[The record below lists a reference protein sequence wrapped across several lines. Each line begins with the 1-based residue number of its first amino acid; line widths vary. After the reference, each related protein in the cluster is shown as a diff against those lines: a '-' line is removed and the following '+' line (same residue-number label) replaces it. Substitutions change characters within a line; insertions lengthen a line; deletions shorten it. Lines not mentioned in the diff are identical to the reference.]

1 MSFIF
6 EGVLI
11 KKELPKGAKDRL
23 VADTYKKFDKRT
35 GRHDLYRR
43 VSYYDPQKRFNV
55 PVGSKKIGEI
65 DPETGKVTEIIRRQ
79 SPVRKTIAEAI
90 LEIADKAE
98 KQLDDQRQQAKVIY
112 SLPVALDVLIL
123 AALGNCNGSKQMA
136 EYWKNNQTALQE
148 RWGIDFPKTA
158 PSVAVALDVLILAA
172 LGNCNGSK
180 QMAEYWKN
188 NQTALQERWGIDF
201 PKTAPSVAT
210 LHRILQLID
219 PEQLQNLYQE
229 FVFALLPNPSQRN
242 KDKDI
247 VAIDGQAIRASR
259 TEVNR
264 QHQMLSF
271 YSTETGIAFCQ
282 IRIDTKSNEKPA
294 ALELGQAIRASR
306 TEVNRQHQMLSFY
319 STETGIA
326 FCQIRIDTKSNEK
339 PAALEL
345 AKRLDLAGTIVTGD
359 AMHCERKLLETL
371 MKTSR
376 ADYCM
381 ALKMNQ
387 GKTTEE
393 VKALFEKHQAETLTG
408 TQKDSGHGRKEIR
421 TTYVLP
427 GNLLSQNTLKRWYG
441 LEFGCIVKQVSQ
453 RTVLQTKATKD
464 ASINNNENTEATTT
478 QTRYYLTSLSPHCPD
493 IVRNVQRAV
502 RNHWGIEN
510 SLHHVLDVDFGQ
522 DAMQAKNVLTSLSPH
537 CPDIVRNVQRAVR
550 NHWGIENSLHHV
562 LDVDFGQDA
571 MQAKNVNYVTNMTQ
585 LNKMALAVIE
595 LVKRRKIKSG
605 EMTART
611 AISTILR
618 SLHNNPRLAG
628 EYLDIFVRESA
639 LAAASRTEEPLIK

>member
-1 MSFIF
+1 
-6 EGVLI
+6 
-11 KKELPKGAKDRL
+11 
-23 VADTYKKFDKRT
+23 
-35 GRHDLYRR
+35 
-43 VSYYDPQKRFNV
+43 
-55 PVGSKKIGEI
+55 
-65 DPETGKVTEIIRRQ
+65 
-79 SPVRKTIAEAI
+79 
-90 LEIADKAE
+90 
-98 KQLDDQRQQAKVIY
+98 
-112 SLPVALDVLIL
+112 
-123 AALGNCNGSKQMA
+123 MA
-136 EYWKNNQTALQE
+136 EYWKNNQVALRE
-148 RWGIDFPKTA
+148 RWGNDFP
-158 PSVAVALDVLILAA
+158 
-172 LGNCNGSK
+172 
-180 QMAEYWKN
+180 E
-188 NQTALQERWGIDF
+188 
-201 PKTAPSVAT
+201 TAPSVAT

-259 TEVNR
+259 TE
-264 QHQMLSF
+264 L
-271 YSTETGIAFCQ
+271 
-282 IRIDTKSNEKPA
+282 D
-294 ALELGQAIRASR
+294 
-306 TEVNRQHQMLSFY
+306 RQHQMLSFY

-345 AKRLDLAGTIVTGD
+345 AKRLDLAGTVVTGD

-381 ALKMNQ
+381 ALQMNQ
-387 GKTTEE
+387 GKTAEE

-408 TQKDSGHGRKEIR
+408 TQKDTGHGRKEIR
-421 TTYVLP
+421 TTYILP
-427 GNLLSQNTLKRWYG
+427 GNLLSKSTLKRWYG

-453 RTVLQTKATKD
+453 RIVLQTKVAQTATK
-464 ASINNNENTEATTT
+464 NNNEGRNENTEATTT

-510 SLHHVLDVDFGQ
+510 SRH
-522 DAMQAKNVLTSLSPH
+522 N
-537 CPDIVRNVQRAVR
+537 
-550 NHWGIENSLHHV
+550 V

-605 EMTART
+605 EMTDRT

-618 SLHNNPRLAG
+618 SLRTNPVLAG

-639 LAAASRTEEPLIK
+639 LAATSRTEEPLIK

>member
-158 PSVAVALDVLILAA
+158 PSVA
-172 LGNCNGSK
+172 
-180 QMAEYWKN
+180 
-188 NQTALQERWGIDF
+188 
-201 PKTAPSVAT
+201 T

-247 VAIDGQAIRASR
+247 VAID
-259 TEVNR
+259 
-264 QHQMLSF
+264 
-271 YSTETGIAFCQ
+271 
-282 IRIDTKSNEKPA
+282 
-294 ALELGQAIRASR
+294 GQAIRASR

-464 ASINNNENTEATTT
+464 APINNNENTEATTT
-478 QTRYYLTSLSPHCPD
+478 QTRYY
-493 IVRNVQRAV
+493 
-502 RNHWGIEN
+502 
-510 SLHHVLDVDFGQ
+510 
-522 DAMQAKNVLTSLSPH
+522 LTSLSPH